1 MEPVT
6 LWAVSMVL
14 LALGARATVA
24 LPAVAPV
31 TAGAARVAAATTTTT
46 AEVATRASRWAPGA
60 EATTTTGAPITAI
73 GRAITTLAARWAVE
87 AAWSAETFL
96 APGAVFVGLG
106 QRRAFHAGGR
116 THGFAVRVAI
126 GGGAVLLEG
135 QRSHD
140 VGAGRCRPEQQ
151 ERRWAADGGWT
162 GSCRV
167 RTSSGGSG

>member
-6 LWAVSMVL
+6 LWAVGMVL

-46 AEVATRASRWAPGA
+46 TAEVATRASRWAPGA
-60 EATTTTGAPITAI
+60 EATTTGAPITAI